1 MVRWRLK
8 KSSDFGDF
16 SRIFDKIKKC
26 DQTDQF
32 LTVNAKIKRFKC
44 DILSNF

>member
-1 MVRWRLK
+1 MAFK
-8 KSSDFGDF
+8 KESSDFGDF

-32 LTVNAKIKRFKC
+32 LTVKNSGKC
-44 DILSNF
+44 QN